1 MSYRLDKPKPLAD
14 EIKRITLEQID
25 KALPQLGDPG
35 DDRDEAVHD
44 VRKRFKKI
52 RACLRLV
59 RDSIGGDIYHYEN
72 ECYRDAGRVLAPVR
86 DSTVDIETLN
96 YLTSY
101 FSDQLDEGVFDH
113 LRQRLI
119 ERHKEISE
127 QVLEEE
133 KGLTRVKVTIEQ
145 ARQRVNSWPIQAG
158 GFQVIGKSLKRVYKR
173 GYKGLRS
180 AQEDSTNENLHEWRK
195 RVKYLWYH
203 IRILKPAWKEILDEV
218 ADELHELSDYLGE
231 DHDLAIIE
239 QTFLKK
245 PEWFRDERELEIL
258 LGMVKQ
264 RRNSLQVSAFP
275 LGRKIY
281 AEKPKDFVKRIQVY
295 WRTWE
300 EITL

>member
-1 MSYRLDKPKPLAD
+1 MSYRLEKPEPLAD
-14 EIKRITLEQID
+14 EVKRITLEQID
-25 KALPQLGDPG
+25 KALPQLRNPG

-96 YLTSY
+96 HLTSY

-119 ERHKEISE
+119 ERHKVISE
-127 QVLEEE
+127 QILDKE

-145 ARQRVNSWPIQAG
+145 ARQRVDGWPIQPG
-158 GFQVIGKSLKRVYKR
+158 GFEVIDESLKRVYKR
-173 GYKGLRS
+173 GYKGLMS
-180 AQEDSTNENLHEWRK
+180 AQEKSTNENLHEWRK

-203 IRILKPAWKEILDEV
+203 IRILKPAWKDILDEL
-218 ADELHELSDYLGE
+218 ADELHELSDYLGD
-231 DHDLAIIE
+231 DHDLAIFE
-239 QTFLKK
+239 EAVRKNSDWLSN
-245 PEWFRDERELEIL
+245 EREFEIL
-258 LGMVKQ
+258 LGMIEQSRKF
-264 RRNSLQVSAFP
+264 LQASAFP
-275 LGRKIY
+275 LGKKIY

-295 WRTWE
+295 WRAWE